1 MGLVKQFGTSC
12 FLSSYLYCRIKSERI
27 YIMRSLERSHKGKD
41 LDWVD
46 PEQTKRL
53 TAAISWDD
61 LRKIPFSGNRQ
72 QSSENATDSVKSLK
86 GLINSLPTDDETIR
100 PNEVEEAR
108 RRVQDVFQRMD
119 NVGSF
124 GKNFRSGN
132 MPSTNEESDKKL
144 REANKDDSS
153 SQSLLDISNTF

>member
-1 MGLVKQFGTSC
+1 M
-12 FLSSYLYCRIKSERI
+12 E
-27 YIMRSLERSHKGKD
+27 
-41 LDWVD
+41 
-46 PEQTKRL
+46 
-53 TAAISWDD
+53 
-61 LRKIPFSGNRQ
+61 
-72 QSSENATDSVKSLK
+72 SLK

-153 SQSLLDISNTF
+153 SQSLLDISNTFWPLTISTSDTISRQYFYVLQNDLLRLLLAFSPRPAFLRLFLLQFLCSYQYNMT